1 MANRHNGK
9 MMERDFSAST
19 SVDDDNF
26 DMEALKAELEKEK
39 DIYAMLES
47 SVGDLKVTV
56 AEMERKYELAN
67 EEDNEWKTRCETQE
81 ELNQLLQKQIEF
93 MTERLDQSRDSGKD
107 GFESDIRSYDE
118 LSEGSLRKLLKQI
131 EREKQSMESQLRD
144 FEWRLDQESKAYH
157 KAHDE
162 RRNLQTELIQG
173 QGYFVKLKRLNAKMK
188 LEELKFTN
196 PNGPQKKFTNT
207 TPRGTRRAEENVPND
222 QRILDPKHGPIKKT
236 AAVKKLPKLD
246 T

>member
-162 RRNLQTELIQG
+162 RRNLQTELIQ
-173 QGYFVKLKRLNAKMK
+173 AKMK